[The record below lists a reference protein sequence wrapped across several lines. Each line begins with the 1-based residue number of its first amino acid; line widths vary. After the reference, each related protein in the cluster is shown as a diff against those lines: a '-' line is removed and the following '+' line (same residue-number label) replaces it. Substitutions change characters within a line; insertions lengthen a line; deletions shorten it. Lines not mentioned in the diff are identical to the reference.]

1 MAYIYIAVVDTPGI
15 FASCI
20 RKFLKQRYIHVVV
33 SADARLDEAYSI
45 GRRNPAVPVLAG
57 FEKEEKH
64 KILHTFPSAY
74 YQISRI
80 ECTDLQKKQIL
91 ETLHQDYD
99 RRFQIHYAVASLPF
113 IVTGHPFYLKD
124 QYTCS
129 SYIAKILEENEINIS
144 DKHFSL
150 VTPKDFTEYTEMEKI
165 YEGPLYKIE
174 TGSFDYVG
182 ERNSIYES

>member
-1 MAYIYIAVVDTPGI
+1 MAFIYIAVVDTPGL

-20 RKFLKQRYIHVVV
+20 RRFLKQRYIHVVIA
-33 SADARLDEAYSI
+33 ADERLEEAYSI
-45 GRRNPAVPVLAG
+45 GRRNPAIPVVAG

-64 KILHTFPSAY
+64 KILRTFPSAY

-80 ECTDLQKKQIL
+80 KCTKEQRLQIL
-91 ETLHQDYD
+91 EILRKDYK
-99 RRFQIHYAVASLPF
+99 RRFRIHYAVCSLPF
-113 IVTGHPFYLKD
+113 IIAGRPFYLKD

-129 SYIAKILEENEINIS
+129 SYIAKILEENGINIA

-150 VTPKDFTEYTEMEKI
+150 VTPKDFTEYSKREKI

-174 TGSFDYVG
+174 SEVCDYV
-182 ERNSIYES
+182 RRRKSVYES